1 MAERKHPFHWDV
13 YSDLYDRIERVINSE
28 DPRLDPL
35 VRRGLE
41 QARAE
46 IWRAWDLQ
54 QSLERA
60 GVDASETRRRISE
73 AKALITGGQHG

>member
-13 YSDLYDRIERVINSE
+13 YSDLYDRLERIINSE
-28 DPRLDPL
+28 DRRLDPL
-35 VRRGLE
+35 VRSRLE
-41 QARAE
+41 QARGE

-60 GVDASETRRRISE
+60 GVDASETRRRVAE
-73 AKALITGGQHG
+73 VKALITGGTHG